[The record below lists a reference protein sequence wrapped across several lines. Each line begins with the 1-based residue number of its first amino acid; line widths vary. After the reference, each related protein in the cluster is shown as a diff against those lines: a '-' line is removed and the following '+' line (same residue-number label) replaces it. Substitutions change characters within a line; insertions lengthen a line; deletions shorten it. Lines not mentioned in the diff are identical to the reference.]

1 MKVGQRQFT
10 NIVQQSGESCRTA
23 GRKPGLR
30 GQFLHQQTTGDGV
43 SPKTSISKN
52 EAAMGAEQKV
62 DRQGEIR
69 QDGGLELVSCRFF
82 RPRSPILRN
91 QGGYKI
97 QA

>member
-1 MKVGQRQFT
+1 M
-10 NIVQQSGESCRTA
+10 NPAE
-23 GRKPGLR
+23 L
-30 GQFLHQQTTGDGV
+30 LGV
-43 SPKTSISKN
+43 SPACVASSYANKRQVTACRQKTSISKN

-69 QDGGLELVSCRFF
+69 QDGGLDFVTCRSF